1 MSWDLNKVMI
11 ALILLVLRVLTVGLP
26 NALISPV
33 ISINPDEHH
42 EPDYVIQNFTVT
54 AMNEWGRPKYVLSAR
69 TLVHL
74 PYDKSATLT
83 EPHLIQFTPGEAAVS
98 TTADSGRVYN
108 NGKEIL
114 MSGHVRVVRGQK
126 NDQPGGD
133 ISTRELRIV
142 LD

>member
-1 MSWDLNKVMI
+1 MSWDLNKLMI
-11 ALILLVLRVLTVGLP
+11 ALILLVLLVLAVWLP
-26 NALISPV
+26 NALITPV
-33 ISINPDEHH
+33 ISINANDRH

-54 AMNEWGRPKYVLSAR
+54 AMNEQGRPKYVLSAR
-69 TLVHL
+69 TLVHF

-98 TTADSGRVYN
+98 TIADSGRVYN
-108 NGKEIL
+108 NGKELL
-114 MSGHVRVVRGQK
+114 MTGHVKVVRGQK

-133 ISTRELRIV
+133 ISTRELRIE